1 MMNDRPVPKARPIP
15 DPTCGGGRLTC
26 RFGRGRVNERG
37 YQPVRSL
44 AISPAAVAGCTDS
57 EYFLKQ
63 SMGGCGRGSD
73 GAGGVCNEE
82 VAEAHPTLAIP
93 GFVVS
98 DFVGRG
104 SIVRKIWGDGDMVL
118 LVFAGSAAEFA
129 LNRAVD
135 WLFFTG
141 KLPSDP
147 IGRLFVTAGY
157 AQHIV
162 FADELTAAR
171 TLDRIRAAH
180 EGVERQRGQRIP
192 DWAHRDVLYMLID
205 YSERAH
211 ALLARPLTADEQT
224 ELYDVFYRVGTG
236 LRIPDLPRSY
246 SEWRADRERHLRRDL
261 LCSDGTEALYAQYR
275 KHLGAWR
282 YYLMLRTQ
290 AMLAPQHVRGLLR
303 LESAEWLRPLARL
316 YPMFIRAG
324 LRSILQRLLIP
335 AQYLPAVRGLDNLA
349 SRPRSRAPGI
359 LHTPSS
365 PPA

>member
-1 MMNDRPVPKARPIP
+1 MRRHSAVLQEVLAR
-15 DPTCGGGRLTC
+15 GG
-26 RFGRGRVNERG
+26 
-37 YQPVRSL
+37 
-44 AISPAAVAGCTDS
+44 
-57 EYFLKQ
+57 
-63 SMGGCGRGSD
+63 
-73 GAGGVCNEE
+73 
-82 VAEAHPTLAIP
+82 
-93 GFVVS
+93 VVS

-104 SIVRKIWGDGDMVL
+104 SIVRRIWGDGDMVL

-211 ALLARPLTADEQT
+211 ALLARPLSADEQN

-246 SEWRADRERHLRRDL
+246 TEWRADRERHLRRDL

-282 YYLMLRTQ
+282 YHLMLRTQ
-290 AMLAPQHVRGLLR
+290 AILAPQHVRGLLR

-316 YPMFIRAG
+316 YPMFIRVG